1 MKGNRA
7 AKFTFIIVSALIM
20 TACTNKNA
28 SHGKDD
34 NVQNTTTQA
43 DSLTPGLQPSDPI
56 TIKMSVDKA
65 APWSK
70 IYTPAEVITLDDS
83 TEDIVGIPAAI
94 EVVGDTL
101 YIVEPRHNPGF
112 RAYLHDGSQIFSYSS
127 VGSGPEDI
135 VAPFS
140 LCVSDSLL
148 STFDMATKSLVFVD
162 KKGNYI
168 KRYKL
173 GEQAVA
179 GIEDESGGI
188 WTDYSN
194 QQYESTRLS
203 WKATPEDEEIEILT
217 VPEHLKRMTLISMQH
232 FTRIYDGTVN
242 YVPALEPRVYS
253 LLNGQAR
260 VKYEL
265 DYDGLWPNEEEFK
278 REFSGNDWA
287 SKLRSLPIDKTKV
300 IENDRWLVI
309 SFEYNDG
316 IHNREKYIHVYNKNA
331 SKGVTYIDDSGI
343 YFSPQ
348 AISGNLLYIPTKEDT
363 IEVIDLTTKK

>member
-1 MKGNRA
+1 MKGNKT
-7 AKFTFIIVSALIM
+7 AKFTFIIVSTLII

-28 SHGKDD
+28 SHDNDD
-34 NVQNTTTQA
+34 VQHITTHA
-43 DSLTPGLQPSDPI
+43 ESIISGLQPSEPV
-56 TIKMSVDKA
+56 TINISVDKA
-65 APWSK
+65 KPWSK
-70 IYTPAEVITLDDS
+70 TYTPVKVITLDDS

-127 VGSGPEDI
+127 VGSGPKDI

-140 LCVSDSLL
+140 LCVGDSLL

-179 GIEDESGGI
+179 GIEDKSGGI

-203 WKATPEDEEIEILT
+203 WKATPDEEEIEILS

-232 FTRIYDGTVN
+232 FTRIYDGTIN

-253 LLNGQAR
+253 LLNGQAW

-278 REFSGNDWA
+278 REFSGPDWA
-287 SKLRSLPIDKTKV
+287 SKLRSFPIDKTRV
-300 IENDRWLVI
+300 VENARWMVI

-316 IHNREKYIHVYNKNA
+316 IDNREKYIHVYDKNA
-331 SKGVTYIDDSGI
+331 SKGVTYIDDSSI

-348 AISGNLLYIPTKEDT
+348 AISENFLYIPTKEDT
-363 IEVIDLTTKK
+363 IEVIDLSTKE